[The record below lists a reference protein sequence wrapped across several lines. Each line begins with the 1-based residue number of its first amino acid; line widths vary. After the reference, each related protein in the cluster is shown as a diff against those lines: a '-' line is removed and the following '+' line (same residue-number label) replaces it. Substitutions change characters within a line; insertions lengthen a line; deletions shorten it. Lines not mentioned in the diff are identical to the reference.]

1 MPFCAKI
8 TLKNKQENAGEKNL
22 VRVKVD
28 ITVEL
33 NILDI
38 KNAHVAT

>member
-1 MPFCAKI
+1 MQGK
-8 TLKNKQENAGEKNL
+8 KNL